1 MYQLSVC
8 GVRKG
13 LTTEVKTIS
22 DAAYG
27 GSILLAGIAGFVDA
41 IGFILS
47 GGLFVSFMSGNSTQ
61 AGVEASQGLFL
72 TASIAL
78 CLVVG
83 FILGV
88 VAGHLLGIW
97 FGQVRVGERI
107 TLLAAVLAI
116 ASAIVALSPDS
127 GYSLVALSAVMGA
140 MNTLFVADG
149 RARVAITYATG
160 TLVSFGLGIAEH
172 LTGRSR
178 GSWIR
183 PLLLWVAIT
192 VGALVGALA
201 WRMIGLWALG
211 VAVLGLAS
219 IGVTQI
225 VRSRRRRQSSAA

>member
-1 MYQLSVC
+1 M
-8 GVRKG
+8 
-13 LTTEVKTIS
+13 KTIS

-27 GSILLAGIAGFVDA
+27 GSILLASIAGFVDA

-61 AGVEASQGLFL
+61 AGVEVSQGMFA
-72 TASIAL
+72 TASIAI
-78 CLVVG
+78 CLVIG
-83 FILGV
+83 FVLGV
-88 VAGHLLGIW
+88 VAGHLLGIC
-97 FGQVRVGERI
+97 FGRVRLGERI
-107 TLLAAVLAI
+107 TLLAAALA
-116 ASAIVALSPDS
+116 VATGLVAMWPDA

-172 LTGRSR
+172 LTGRNR

-192 VGALVGALA
+192 VGALIGALA
-201 WRMIGLWALG
+201 WHALGLWALG
-211 VAVLGLAS
+211 VATLGLTG

-225 VRSRRRRQSSAA
+225 VRSRLRRQT